1 MTSVTHGTCAK
12 YVTVTALIF
21 VSEFKVQIQTI
32 DGMFKTTTGS

>member
-21 VSEFKVQIQTI
+21 VSEFKVQTI